1 MYNVCYQCI
10 SDFIILSS
18 LDIFRY
24 FETILS
30 QGNQLSATVF
40 FKKIID
46 LMRSSVKNYQS
57 INNNVF
63 MACGEIMLRDK
74 ILLII
79 QLIDLWLSI
88 IFTSN

>member
-1 MYNVCYQCI
+1 MQQC
-10 SDFIILSS
+10 FKFPQKL
-18 LDIFRY
+18 
-24 FETILS
+24 
-30 QGNQLSATVF
+30 
-40 FKKIID
+40 KKIIG

-57 INNNVF
+57 NNNVF

-79 QLIDLWLSI
+79 QLIALWFSI